1 MPQTAQTTNNGNTTP
16 KNDEFLNILKMR
28 LVNVVEKQQQTS
40 AEIKV
45 SNDSNDIV
53 KLNKR
58 IVSVRENEEL
68 MATINQVF

>member
-1 MPQTAQTTNNGNTTP
+1 MRIIKLDLLTNVTIVDNEIRFVS
-16 KNDEFLNILKMR
+16 D
-28 LVNVVEKQQQTS
+28 KQQHSS
-40 AEIKV
+40 AEIKL

-53 KLNKR
+53 ELNKR